1 MLINAV
7 LNKLSVGSF
16 QAKNIGI
23 ELKTKGTSKRLII
36 GMNPHQLTTVVVLLL
51 EFTPKTKILI
61 IATITI
67 MFIKPRMKTYTLN
80 ILFNLI
86 KKSLFEIILVERKP
100 GFFRGN
106 LIFFDLKPYDSISFI
121 FIG

>member
-36 GMNPHQLTTVVVLLL
+36 GMNPHQLTTVVVLLP

-67 MFIKPRMKTYTLN
+67 MFIKPRMKTYILN

-86 KKSLFEIILVERKP
+86 KCLLFELILIE
-100 GFFRGN
+100 
-106 LIFFDLKPYDSISFI
+106 
-121 FIG
+121 